1 MGQGL
6 ELGYRTARLLGWLTV
21 VAVSFVIDGRL
32 GAVILYLAVGGNG
45 KKWFE
50 YNAYLYTRGAA
61 VFNGL
66 LWGIIMG
73 GIYVA
78 LINLLHL
85 SRGWM
90 IFLLIWGFLG
100 VGYSGFNVIKTPEH
114 MRDGSHTNLFIIR
127 MTSILVYLLISIISY
142 LVLCRIGVI

>member
-1 MGQGL
+1 MGQ
-6 ELGYRTARLLGWLTV
+6 ELGYRSARLFGWLTIV
-21 VAVSFVIDGRL
+21 VVSFVIDSRL

-50 YNAYLYTRGAA
+50 YNAYLYTQGVA

-100 VGYSGFNVIKTPEH
+100 TGYSGFSVLRTPSY
-114 MRDGSHTNLFIIR
+114 MRDGSHTNLSIIK

-142 LVLCRIGVI
+142 LVYVP

>member
-6 ELGYRTARLLGWLTV
+6 GYRSARLLGWLIIV
-21 VAVSFVIDGRL
+21 VVSFVIDSRL

-50 YNAYLYTRGAA
+50 YNTYLYTQRAA

-85 SRGWM
+85 SKGWM

-100 VGYSGFNVIKTPEH
+100 TGYSGFSVLRTQDY
-114 MRDGSHTNLFIIR
+114 MRDGSRTNLSIIK
-127 MTSILVYLLISIISY
+127 MTSILVYLLISVISY
-142 LVLCRIGVI
+142 LVYVP

>member
-1 MGQGL
+1 MGQG
-6 ELGYRTARLLGWLTV
+6 LGYRTARLIGWLIV
-21 VAVSFVIDGRL
+21 VVVSFVIDSRL

-50 YNAYLYTRGAA
+50 YNAYLYTQAGA

-100 VGYSGFNVIKTPEH
+100 VGYSGFSVAKTPQY
-114 MRDGSHTNLFIIR
+114 MRNGSHTDLFIIR
-127 MTSILVYLLISIISY
+127 MTSILVYFLISIISC
-142 LVLCRIGVI
+142 LVYVA

>member
-6 ELGYRTARLLGWLTV
+6 ELGYRTARLLGWLAV
-21 VAVSFVIDGRL
+21 VAVSFVIDSRL
-32 GAVILYLAVGGNG
+32 GAVILFLAVGGNG
-45 KKWFE
+45 KKWFDR
-50 YNAYLYTRGAA
+50 NAYFYTRGAA
-61 VFNGL
+61 FFNGL
-66 LWGIIMG
+66 VWGIIMG

-85 SRGWM
+85 PKGWM

-100 VGYSGFNVIKTPEH
+100 VGYSGFSVAKTPEY
-114 MRDGSHTNLFIIR
+114 MRDGSHTNLSIIR

-142 LVLCRIGVI
+142 LVYVA